1 MLALQIL
8 FAILYGIFVKAKVH
22 TDQTLNPTKYPLF
35 QDINVMM
42 LIGFGFLMTFIK
54 SYSWSALA
62 YTFFTNAIVIE
73 FYLLISPFWH
83 RVFDS
88 EASFSDPI

>member
-8 FAILYGIFVKAKVH
+8 FAILYGVFVKAKVH
-22 TDQTLNPTKYPLF
+22 NDQLLNPTTYPLF
-35 QDINVMM
+35 QDISVMM
-42 LIGFGFLMTFIK
+42 LIGYGFLMTFIK

-73 FYLLISPFWH
+73 LYFLVSAFWH
-83 RVFDS
+83 RVFN
-88 EASFSDPI
+88 SD